1 MKSHTLLALTASAL
15 ALPGL
20 APQARADSP
29 PANSSLSYRISSYEE
44 DDMDKGKMLVGSDDR
59 YEIDV
64 HQVQLVLPVAGT
76 YSVSLNSSYES
87 MSGAS
92 PWYAISQPGGDAKIV
107 MSGATISEQ
116 RRDFIA
122 NVRRYLDNGTVGVT
136 LGTSRENDYDSVSG
150 GIDAERHFNDN
161 LTTLAGGLSYSSD
174 DLSPSDA
181 VMFNRIREASK
192 QSRSA
197 FIAFSQVIDQN
208 TVVQTGLSFTHLSGY
223 LSDPYKLG
231 DRRPDSRSQVAW
243 TTALRRFIPTANAAL
258 HADYRFYHDNFGINS
273 HTLDL
278 AWYQNI
284 GDNVQ
289 LVPGLRYYGQSGARF
304 FTPANDFVGTTP
316 SSSDYR
322 LSAYG
327 AVSAN
332 LKLVVEVDDFKVSL
346 SAERYRSDDDLG
358 WYEGTSSPA
367 LVSFT
372 RLSLGVDYEF

>member
-29 PANSSLSYRISSYEE
+29 PANATVSFRVSSYEE
-44 DDMDKGKMLVGSDDR
+44 DDIDKAKVLVGSTDR
-59 YEIDV
+59 YDIN
-64 HQVQLVLPVAGT
+64 VQQLQYVQPIAGA
-76 YSVSLNSSYES
+76 YSLTLNSSHET

-92 PWYAISQPGGDAKIV
+92 PWYAINQPSGDAKIV
-107 MSGATISEQ
+107 MSGATIREE
-116 RRDFIA
+116 RNDLTGTL
-122 NVRRYLDNGTVGVT
+122 RRYLDNGTLGFT
-136 LGTSRENDYDSVSG
+136 LGGSTEDDYDSLSIG
-150 GIDAERHFNDN
+150 FDAERHFNDN
-161 LTTLAGGLSYSSD
+161 LTTVAGGVSLSSD
-174 DLSPSDA
+174 DLEPTDSLK
-181 VMFNRIREASK
+181 FNRIREASK
-192 QSRSA
+192 NSRSVFA
-197 FIAFSQVIDQN
+197 AVSQVIDQN
-208 TVVQTGLSFTHLSGY
+208 TVVQTGLSFTNLSGY
-223 LSDPYKLG
+223 LTDPYKLG
-231 DRRPDSRSQVAW
+231 DRRPDSRSQIAW
-243 TTALRRFIPTANAAL
+243 TTALRKFIPAANAAL

-284 GDNVQ
+284 GDNFQ
-289 LVPGLRYYGQSGARF
+289 LVPGIRYYGQSAARF
-304 FTPANDFVGTTP
+304 FTPGNVFVGTTP

-327 AVSAN
+327 AVSAS
-332 LKLVVEVDDFKVSL
+332 LKLLVEIDDFKVSL

-358 WYEGTSSPA
+358 WYEGKTSPA